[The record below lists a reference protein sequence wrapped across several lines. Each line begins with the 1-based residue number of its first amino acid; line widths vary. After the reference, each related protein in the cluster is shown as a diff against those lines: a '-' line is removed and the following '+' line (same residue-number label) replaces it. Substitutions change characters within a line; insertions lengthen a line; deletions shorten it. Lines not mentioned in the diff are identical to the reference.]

1 MVKRTQD
8 EEIEITRDDGYKTE
22 REGMVSE
29 SIHRIND
36 KPFQYAP
43 MGMGE
48 YFCVF
53 GNCDSDDANLAW

>member
-48 YFCVF
+48 YLCF
-53 GNCDSDDANLAW
+53 W